1 MPYTADIAVSSLT
14 RSEALRG
21 GEALGKLATEYVEAL
36 RHASH
41 AADCAPSAVVAQME
55 WERDVE
61 WGMQQLDSM
70 AASSQSHP
78 GKHGDAE
85 GTGADWLPCAQ
96 QAQHAVGMSLPTC
109 VS

>member
-14 RSEALRG
+14 RSEALRC
-21 GEALGKLATEYVEAL
+21 GEALGKLANEYVEAL
-36 RHASH
+36 RRASH
-41 AADCAPSAVVAQME
+41 AADCAPSAAVTQME
-55 WERDVE
+55 WERDIE

-78 GKHGDAE
+78 AKHGDAG
-85 GTGADWLPCAQ
+85 GTGADWLSCAQ
-96 QAQHAVGMSLPTC
+96 QAQHAVGVSLPTC